1 VNYAVKLHVEVNDDK
16 AVAVASL
23 ECPSGSFEGNGWAKI
38 GRSDVKGHIAG
49 DLAAARALRSVEA
62 QLMEHVHEHIDRC
75 TGNS

>member
-1 VNYAVKLHVEVNDDK
+1 MNYVVNLHVEVNDDK

-23 ECPSGSFEGNGWAKI
+23 ECPSESFEGNGWAKI

-75 TGNS
+75 TGDS